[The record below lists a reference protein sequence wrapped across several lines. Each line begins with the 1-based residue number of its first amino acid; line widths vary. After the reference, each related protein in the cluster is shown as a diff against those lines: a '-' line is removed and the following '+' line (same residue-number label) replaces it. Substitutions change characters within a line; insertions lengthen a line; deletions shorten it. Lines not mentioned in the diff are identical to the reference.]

1 MSIKEIEKF
10 YIEVKKNKTLKEEL
24 ESIKKRL
31 LKDRL
36 SQFNAED
43 FIEEG
48 LIPLAR
54 RYGMIFSLDDLM
66 DYASKSHAQ
75 LLKQANMLS
84 EEELEAVSGGRSEA
98 EIDILLFLHSLGI

>member
-1 MSIKEIEKF
+1 MSIKAIEKF

-24 ESIKKRL
+24 ESLKKRL

-43 FIEEG
+43 FIEQG
-48 LIPLAR
+48 IIPLAK

-75 LLKQANMLS
+75 LLQQANMLS
-84 EEELEAVSGGRSEA
+84 EEELEAVSGGRGEV
-98 EIDILLFLHSLGI
+98 EVQMLLFLYSLGF